1 MLKGM
6 TTTYTS
12 HTINFGA
19 RGHDITTATDFDSL
33 ADGLAAQGAH
43 CTQLALGKSF
53 PHMPSGAAAINPG
66 MGERCR
72 LALAARGVSVAVM
85 GCYVNP
91 MDKSGGER
99 EAAVATFEAYLRHA
113 RYFGAPVVG
122 THPGRLTPD
131 GGDGGESPAAWAEFV
146 DLVRRLADVGERFGA
161 IVGLEPCPHHALHDL
176 DSTERLLDA
185 VDSPFL
191 GIILDPAGHAL
202 DDPAGNDAADPRD
215 PAEREVAV
223 TEAAFRRFG
232 ERIVAF
238 HLKDFTVPSGTAPSA
253 TKSAAGTAPSAA
265 AEITPCQIGDGIAPV
280 ARLLEIVDAHRP
292 YLPVITEGTLDD
304 RIGETIRQFAD

>member
-1 MLKGM
+1 M
-6 TTTYTS
+6 
-12 HTINFGA
+12 TINFGA

-33 ADGLAAQGAH
+33 AKGLAAQGAR

-66 MGERCR
+66 MGECCR
-72 LALAARGVSVAVM
+72 SALAAQGVSVAVL

-91 MDKSGGER
+91 MGKAGAER
-99 EAAVATFEAYLRHA
+99 DAAVATFEAYLRHA

-122 THPGRLTPD
+122 THPGRLASD
-131 GGDGGESPAAWAEFV
+131 GSESPSAWREFV
-146 DLVRRLADVGERFGA
+146 DLMRRLADVGERFGA

-202 DDPAGNDAADPRD
+202 DDAAGDAASAPSD
-215 PAEREVAV
+215 PAEREIAVA
-223 TEAAFRRFG
+223 EAAFRRFG
-232 ERIVAF
+232 DRIAAF
-238 HLKDFTVPSGTAPSA
+238 HLKDFTVPSAATAIA
-253 TKSAAGTAPSAA
+253 
-265 AEITPCQIGDGIAPV
+265 PCQIGDGIAPV
-280 ARLLEIVDAHRP
+280 DRLLEIVDAHRP
-292 YLPVITEGTLDD
+292 YLPVITEGTLDG
-304 RIGETIRQFAD
+304 RIGETIRRYGKR

>member
-1 MLKGM
+1 M
-6 TTTYTS
+6 
-12 HTINFGA
+12 TINFGA

-33 ADGLAAQGAH
+33 AAGLAAQGAR

-66 MGERCR
+66 MGEYCR
-72 LALAARGVSVAVM
+72 AALAARGVSVAVL

-91 MDKSGGER
+91 MDRSGAER
-99 EAAVATFEAYLRHA
+99 EAAVARFESYLRHA

-122 THPGRLTPD
+122 THPGRL
-131 GGDGGESPAAWAEFV
+131 GAGEADSPESWRSFA
-146 DLVRRLADVGERFGA
+146 DLMRRLADVGERFGA

-176 DSTERLLDA
+176 ESVERLLDA

-191 GIILDPAGHAL
+191 GVILDPAGHAVGDAAGDGA
-202 DDPAGNDAADPRD
+202 DDPAD

-223 TEAAFRRFG
+223 TREAFRRFG

-238 HLKDFTVPSGTAPSA
+238 HLKDFTVVPGTTGA
-253 TKSAAGTAPSAA
+253 TVTA
-265 AEITPCQIGDGIAPV
+265 AEIAPCQIGDGVAPV
-280 ARLLEIVDAHRP
+280 ARLLEIVDRARP
-292 YLPVITEGTLDD
+292 YLPVIIEGTRND
-304 RIGETIRQFAD
+304 RIGATIRRYGGDSRG